1 MKTTSGSISVHS
13 KEALEVEFL
22 LMSLLPDTGTS
33 LYIDRSFPLLRRSSR
48 RNIVFRDE
56 ANATSSPIRA
66 SSSSIRAS
74 FTCPTCIL
82 SFPSAPSVH
91 NTSIHLPSASEASK
105 RSSLFRYPLPAFFL
119 ILRPRLGTRNIKPIS
134 MKEHNLLRFL
144 TCDKGDFLSIEKA
157 LSIRNHL

>member
-1 MKTTSGSISVHS
+1 MKTMSGSISVHS

-33 LYIDRSFPLLRRSSR
+33 LYIDRSFPLLRRSR
-48 RNIVFRDE
+48 RNIVFCDE

-66 SSSSIRAS
+66 SSSSIRAG
-74 FTCPTCIL
+74 FTFPTCTL

-105 RSSLFRYPLPAFFL
+105 RSSLFRPRGRESVLPHMRGMRGAYNK
-119 ILRPRLGTRNIKPIS
+119 TS
-134 MKEHNLLRFL
+134 H
-144 TCDKGDFLSIEKA
+144 
-157 LSIRNHL
+157 